1 MKNRFLIL
9 LSFVLI
15 VGRDAVCANT
25 SMVRER
31 ININRDWRYQIDDP
45 DGVGAALH
53 YSRLK
58 PYLLPCANDFIIFGK
73 RYQRPEGNPGEN
85 IAYVKSDF
93 DDSEWRHLNLPH
105 DWAIEGPFNIDY
117 NGSTGKLPYW
127 GIRWYR
133 KTLELSQDDAGK
145 QIYLDIDGAMSYA
158 SVWCNGQYVGG
169 WPYGYASFRLD
180 LTPYIKAGQKNV
192 LAIRLDNPDDTSRW
206 YPGSGIYR
214 NVWLVKTS
222 PVHVEQWGT
231 FVRNQQVD
239 SEIAV
244 MEMGVNIENHAGKD
258 VQVKLQTSVYLQ
270 GKDGR
275 PVGEEVTQSMT
286 KDIAIKKDSWSSA
299 RFQFKVDKPKL
310 WDIDTPNCYVAV
322 SRVFMDGKEMD
333 SYETSFGI
341 RTIEFNHD
349 QGFMLN
355 GQKVAIKGVCM
366 HHDLGALGAAF
377 NEVAAERQLRI
388 MKEMGAN
395 AIRTSHNP
403 PAPELVALCD
413 RMGLMMQL
421 ELADTWQKG
430 KRKND
435 YNLLFDD
442 WSEADMRS
450 LVRHYR
456 NHPSVIMWSIGNE
469 MPDQTTDQG
478 VIIARNLTAYCHDE
492 DPTRPT
498 SLGCNK
504 RDAVFRDIVNQVD
517 IFGLNYFHKTYPV
530 FKEQN
535 PTRRYHA
542 SETSSA
548 TSSRGEY
555 FFPVTTDVN
564 DSRSGF
570 QLSSY
575 DMTTIG
581 WGCAPEVQFKMNEEY
596 SFMSGEFVWTGFDYL
611 GEPTPYNKDLT
622 NLLNFSDPNELEKAR
637 KELEE
642 LGKIKTPSRSSYFGI
657 VDLCGFPKDRYYN
670 YKSYWRPDVPTVHI
684 LPHWNWQERIGEI
697 TPVHIYTSGDAVE
710 LFLNGKSLGRREKAH
725 SYDRLTWDDV
735 RYEPG
740 SLKAIAYKNGQK
752 WAEELVETTGKPVAL
767 QVTAEKT
774 ELKNDGT
781 DLSFIRVAVVDSQ
794 GRVVPRSKNHL
805 KFSVTGPAEIIAT
818 DNGDATSLLPF
829 QLSER
834 DAYNGLALVILRS
847 QYMKQGKVVLT
858 VESKGLPKQKIAL
871 KVE

>member
-73 RYQRPEGNPGEN
+73 RHQRPEGNPGEN

-222 PVHVEQWGT
+222 PVHVEQWGA

-286 KDIAIKKDSWSSA
+286 KDIAIKKDSWSGA

-333 SYETSFGI
+333 SYETPFGI
-341 RTIEFNHD
+341 RTIEFTHD

-596 SFMSGEFVWTGFDYL
+596 PFMSGEFVWTGFDYL

-710 LFLNGKSLGRREKAH
+710 LFLNGKSLGRREKVH

-740 SLKAIAYKNGQK
+740 SLRAIAYKNGQK
-752 WAEELVETTGKPVAL
+752 WAEELVETTGKPAAL

-858 VESKGLPKQKIAL
+858 VESKGLPKQKVVL

>member
-15 VGRDAVCANT
+15 VGRDVVCANA

-333 SYETSFGI
+333 SYETPFGI
-341 RTIEFNHD
+341 RTIEFTHD

-710 LFLNGKSLGRREKAH
+710 LFLNGKSLGRREKVH

-740 SLKAIAYKNGQK
+740 SLRAIAYKNGQK
-752 WAEELVETTGKPVAL
+752 WAEELVETTGKPAAL

-805 KFSVTGPAEIIAT
+805 KFFVTGPAEIIAT

>member
-1 MKNRFLIL
+1 MKNNFLIL
-9 LSFVLI
+9 LSLVLI
-15 VGRDAVCANT
+15 VGRDVVCANT
-25 SMVRER
+25 STVRER

-45 DGVGAALH
+45 DGAGTALH
-53 YSRLK
+53 YSQLK

-180 LTPYIKAGQKNV
+180 LTPYIRAGQKNV

-239 SEIAV
+239 SENAV

-322 SRVFMDGKEMD
+322 SRVFMDGKEID
-333 SYETSFGI
+333 SYETPFGI
-341 RTIEFNHD
+341 RTIEFSHD

-413 RMGLMMQL
+413 RMGVMMQL

-581 WGCAPEVQFKMNEEY
+581 WGCTPEVQFKMNEEY
-596 SFMSGEFVWTGFDYL
+596 PFMSGEFVWTGFDYL

-752 WAEELVETTGKPVAL
+752 WAEELVETTGKPAAL

-774 ELKNDGT
+774 ELKSDGT

-847 QYMKQGKVVLT
+847 QYMKQGKVLLT

>member
-15 VGRDAVCANT
+15 VGRDVVCANT

-322 SRVFMDGKEMD
+322 SRVLMDGKEMD
-333 SYETSFGI
+333 SYETPFGI
-341 RTIEFNHD
+341 RTIEFTHN

-575 DMTTIG
+575 DMITIG

-596 SFMSGEFVWTGFDYL
+596 PFMSGEFVWTGFDYL

-710 LFLNGKSLGRREKAH
+710 LFLNGKSLGRREKVH

-740 SLKAIAYKNGQK
+740 SLRAIAYKNGQK
-752 WAEELVETTGKPVAL
+752 WAEELVETTGKPAAL

-858 VESKGLPKQKIAL
+858 VESKGLPKQKVVL

>member
-15 VGRDAVCANT
+15 VGRDVVCANT

-58 PYLLPCANDFIIFGK
+58 PYLLHCANDFIIFGK

-145 QIYLDIDGAMSYA
+145 QIYLDIDGAMSYV

-333 SYETSFGI
+333 SYETPFGI
-341 RTIEFNHD
+341 RTIEFTHN

-413 RMGLMMQL
+413 RMG
-421 ELADTWQKG
+421 
-430 KRKND
+430 
-435 YNLLFDD
+435 
-442 WSEADMRS
+442 
-450 LVRHYR
+450 
-456 NHPSVIMWSIGNE
+456 
-469 MPDQTTDQG
+469 
-478 VIIARNLTAYCHDE
+478 
-492 DPTRPT
+492 
-498 SLGCNK
+498 
-504 RDAVFRDIVNQVD
+504 
-517 IFGLNYFHKTYPV
+517 
-530 FKEQN
+530 
-535 PTRRYHA
+535 
-542 SETSSA
+542 
-548 TSSRGEY
+548 
-555 FFPVTTDVN
+555 
-564 DSRSGF
+564 
-570 QLSSY
+570 
-575 DMTTIG
+575 
-581 WGCAPEVQFKMNEEY
+581 
-596 SFMSGEFVWTGFDYL
+596 
-611 GEPTPYNKDLT
+611 
-622 NLLNFSDPNELEKAR
+622 
-637 KELEE
+637 
-642 LGKIKTPSRSSYFGI
+642 
-657 VDLCGFPKDRYYN
+657 
-670 YKSYWRPDVPTVHI
+670 
-684 LPHWNWQERIGEI
+684 
-697 TPVHIYTSGDAVE
+697 
-710 LFLNGKSLGRREKAH
+710 
-725 SYDRLTWDDV
+725 
-735 RYEPG
+735 
-740 SLKAIAYKNGQK
+740 
-752 WAEELVETTGKPVAL
+752 
-767 QVTAEKT
+767 
-774 ELKNDGT
+774 
-781 DLSFIRVAVVDSQ
+781 
-794 GRVVPRSKNHL
+794 
-805 KFSVTGPAEIIAT
+805 
-818 DNGDATSLLPF
+818 
-829 QLSER
+829 
-834 DAYNGLALVILRS
+834 
-847 QYMKQGKVVLT
+847 
-858 VESKGLPKQKIAL
+858 
-871 KVE
+871 

>member
-15 VGRDAVCANT
+15 VGRDVVCANT

-145 QIYLDIDGAMSYA
+145 QIYLDIDGAMSYV

-333 SYETSFGI
+333 SYETPFGI
-341 RTIEFNHD
+341 RTIEFTHN

-596 SFMSGEFVWTGFDYL
+596 PFMSGEFVWTGFDYL

-657 VDLCGFPKDRYYN
+657 VDLCGFPKDRNYN

-710 LFLNGKSLGRREKAH
+710 LFLNGKSLGCREKAH

-740 SLKAIAYKNGQK
+740 SLRAIAYKNGQK
-752 WAEELVETTGKPVAL
+752 WAEELVETTGKPAAL

>member
-1 MKNRFLIL
+1 
-9 LSFVLI
+9 
-15 VGRDAVCANT
+15 
-25 SMVRER
+25 
-31 ININRDWRYQIDDP
+31 
-45 DGVGAALH
+45 
-53 YSRLK
+53 
-58 PYLLPCANDFIIFGK
+58 
-73 RYQRPEGNPGEN
+73 
-85 IAYVKSDF
+85 
-93 DDSEWRHLNLPH
+93 
-105 DWAIEGPFNIDY
+105 
-117 NGSTGKLPYW
+117 
-127 GIRWYR
+127 
-133 KTLELSQDDAGK
+133 
-145 QIYLDIDGAMSYA
+145 
-158 SVWCNGQYVGG
+158 
-169 WPYGYASFRLD
+169 
-180 LTPYIKAGQKNV
+180 
-192 LAIRLDNPDDTSRW
+192 
-206 YPGSGIYR
+206 
-214 NVWLVKTS
+214 
-222 PVHVEQWGT
+222 
-231 FVRNQQVD
+231 
-239 SEIAV
+239 
-244 MEMGVNIENHAGKD
+244 
-258 VQVKLQTSVYLQ
+258 
-270 GKDGR
+270 
-275 PVGEEVTQSMT
+275 
-286 KDIAIKKDSWSSA
+286 
-299 RFQFKVDKPKL
+299 
-310 WDIDTPNCYVAV
+310 
-322 SRVFMDGKEMD
+322 MD
-333 SYETSFGI
+333 SYETPFGI
-341 RTIEFNHD
+341 RTIEFTHD

-492 DPTRPT
+492 DTTRPT

-740 SLKAIAYKNGQK
+740 SLRAIAYKNGQK
-752 WAEELVETTGKPVAL
+752 WAEELVETTGKPAAL

-858 VESKGLPKQKIAL
+858 VESKGLPKQKVVL

>member
-15 VGRDAVCANT
+15 VGRDVVCANA

-45 DGVGAALH
+45 DGADTALH
-53 YSRLK
+53 YSQLK

-180 LTPYIKAGQKNV
+180 LTPYIRAGQKNV

-239 SEIAV
+239 SENAV

-333 SYETSFGI
+333 SYETPFGI
-341 RTIEFNHD
+341 RTIEFTHD

-564 DSRSGF
+564 NSRSGF

-596 SFMSGEFVWTGFDYL
+596 PFMSGEFVWTGFDYL

-752 WAEELVETTGKPVAL
+752 WAEELVETTGKPAAL

-774 ELKNDGT
+774 ELKSDGT

>member
-333 SYETSFGI
+333 SYETPFGI
-341 RTIEFNHD
+341 RTIEFTHN

-684 LPHWNWQERIGEI
+684 LPHWNWEERIGEI

-752 WAEELVETTGKPVAL
+752 WAEELVETTGKPAAL
-767 QVTAEKT
+767 QVTVEKT

>member
-286 KDIAIKKDSWSSA
+286 KDIAIKKDSWSGA

-333 SYETSFGI
+333 SYETPFGI
-341 RTIEFNHD
+341 RTIEFTHD

-403 PAPELVALCD
+403 PVPELVALCD

-596 SFMSGEFVWTGFDYL
+596 PFMSGEFVWTGFDYL

-740 SLKAIAYKNGQK
+740 SLRAIAYKNGQK
-752 WAEELVETTGKPVAL
+752 WAEELVETTGKPAAL

>member
-15 VGRDAVCANT
+15 VGRDVVCANA

-45 DGVGAALH
+45 DGAGTALH
-53 YSRLK
+53 YSQLK

-239 SEIAV
+239 SENAV

-333 SYETSFGI
+333 SYETPFGI
-341 RTIEFNHD
+341 RTIEFTHD

-596 SFMSGEFVWTGFDYL
+596 PFMSGEFVWTGFDYL

-684 LPHWNWQERIGEI
+684 LPHWNWEERIGEI

-740 SLKAIAYKNGQK
+740 SLKAVAYKNGQK
-752 WAEELVETTGKPVAL
+752 WAEELVETTGKPAAL

-774 ELKNDGT
+774 ELKSDGT

-847 QYMKQGKVVLT
+847 QYMKQGKVLLT

>member
-58 PYLLPCANDFIIFGK
+58 PYLLPCANDFIILGK

-117 NGSTGKLPYW
+117 NGSTVKLPYW

-333 SYETSFGI
+333 SYETPFGI
-341 RTIEFNHD
+341 RTIEFTHD

-492 DPTRPT
+492 DTTRPT

-740 SLKAIAYKNGQK
+740 SLRAIAYKNGQK
-752 WAEELVETTGKPVAL
+752 WAEELVETTGKPAAL

-858 VESKGLPKQKIAL
+858 VESKGLPKQKVVL

>member
-15 VGRDAVCANT
+15 VGRDVVCANT

-145 QIYLDIDGAMSYA
+145 QIYLDIDGAMSYV

-333 SYETSFGI
+333 SYETPFGI
-341 RTIEFNHD
+341 RTIEFTHD

-596 SFMSGEFVWTGFDYL
+596 PFMSGEFVWTGFDYL

-684 LPHWNWQERIGEI
+684 LPHWKWQERIGEI

-740 SLKAIAYKNGQK
+740 SLRAIAYKNGQK
-752 WAEELVETTGKPVAL
+752 WAEELVETTGKPAAL

>member
-1 MKNRFLIL
+1 M
-9 LSFVLI
+9 
-15 VGRDAVCANT
+15 
-25 SMVRER
+25 
-31 ININRDWRYQIDDP
+31 
-45 DGVGAALH
+45 
-53 YSRLK
+53 
-58 PYLLPCANDFIIFGK
+58 
-73 RYQRPEGNPGEN
+73 
-85 IAYVKSDF
+85 
-93 DDSEWRHLNLPH
+93 
-105 DWAIEGPFNIDY
+105 
-117 NGSTGKLPYW
+117 
-127 GIRWYR
+127 
-133 KTLELSQDDAGK
+133 
-145 QIYLDIDGAMSYA
+145 
-158 SVWCNGQYVGG
+158 
-169 WPYGYASFRLD
+169 
-180 LTPYIKAGQKNV
+180 
-192 LAIRLDNPDDTSRW
+192 
-206 YPGSGIYR
+206 
-214 NVWLVKTS
+214 
-222 PVHVEQWGT
+222 
-231 FVRNQQVD
+231 
-239 SEIAV
+239 
-244 MEMGVNIENHAGKD
+244 
-258 VQVKLQTSVYLQ
+258 
-270 GKDGR
+270 
-275 PVGEEVTQSMT
+275 
-286 KDIAIKKDSWSSA
+286 
-299 RFQFKVDKPKL
+299 
-310 WDIDTPNCYVAV
+310 
-322 SRVFMDGKEMD
+322 
-333 SYETSFGI
+333 
-341 RTIEFNHD
+341 
-349 QGFMLN
+349 
-355 GQKVAIKGVCM
+355 
-366 HHDLGALGAAF
+366 
-377 NEVAAERQLRI
+377 
-388 MKEMGAN
+388 
-395 AIRTSHNP
+395 
-403 PAPELVALCD
+403 
-413 RMGLMMQL
+413 MMQL

-596 SFMSGEFVWTGFDYL
+596 PFMSGEFVWTGFDYL

-642 LGKIKTPSRSSYFGI
+642 LSKIKTPSRSSYFGI

-684 LPHWNWQERIGEI
+684 LPHWKWQERIGEI

-740 SLKAIAYKNGQK
+740 SLRAIAYKNGLK
-752 WAEELVETTGKPVAL
+752 WAEELVETTGKPAAL

>member
-15 VGRDAVCANT
+15 VGRDVVCANT

-145 QIYLDIDGAMSYA
+145 QIYLDIDGAMSYV

-333 SYETSFGI
+333 SYETPFGI
-341 RTIEFNHD
+341 RTIEFTHD

-456 NHPSVIMWSIGNE
+456 NHLSVIMWSIGNE

-596 SFMSGEFVWTGFDYL
+596 PFMSGEFVWTGFDYL

-684 LPHWNWQERIGEI
+684 LPHWNWEERIGEI

-752 WAEELVETTGKPVAL
+752 WAEELVETTGKPAAL

>member
-133 KTLELSQDDAGK
+133 KTLELSQDDVGK

-333 SYETSFGI
+333 SYETPFGI
-341 RTIEFNHD
+341 RTIEFTHD

-740 SLKAIAYKNGQK
+740 SLKAVAYKNGQK
-752 WAEELVETTGKPVAL
+752 WAEELVETTGKPAAL

-774 ELKNDGT
+774 ELKSDGT

-847 QYMKQGKVVLT
+847 QYMKQGKVLLT

>member
-15 VGRDAVCANT
+15 VGRDVVCANT

-117 NGSTGKLPYW
+117 NGLTGKLPYW

-333 SYETSFGI
+333 SYETPFGI
-341 RTIEFNHD
+341 RTIEFTHN

-596 SFMSGEFVWTGFDYL
+596 PFMSGEFVWTGFDYL

-684 LPHWNWQERIGEI
+684 LPHWNWEERIGEI

-752 WAEELVETTGKPVAL
+752 WAEELVETTGKPAAL

-774 ELKNDGT
+774 ELKSDGT

-847 QYMKQGKVVLT
+847 QYMKQGKVLLT

>member
-15 VGRDAVCANT
+15 VGRDVVCANA

-45 DGVGAALH
+45 DGAGTALH
-53 YSRLK
+53 YSQLK

-180 LTPYIKAGQKNV
+180 LTPYIRAGQKNV

-239 SEIAV
+239 SENAV

-333 SYETSFGI
+333 SYETPFGI
-341 RTIEFNHD
+341 RTIEFTHD

-596 SFMSGEFVWTGFDYL
+596 PFMSGEFVWTGFDYL

-684 LPHWNWQERIGEI
+684 LPHWNWEERIGEI

-740 SLKAIAYKNGQK
+740 SLKAVAYKNGQK
-752 WAEELVETTGKPVAL
+752 WAEELVETTGKPAAL

-847 QYMKQGKVVLT
+847 QYMKQGKVLLT

>member
-1 MKNRFLIL
+1 MKNNFLIL
-9 LSFVLI
+9 LSLVLI
-15 VGRDAVCANT
+15 VGRDVVCANT
-25 SMVRER
+25 STVRER

-53 YSRLK
+53 YSQLK

-105 DWAIEGPFNIDY
+105 DWAIEGSFNIDY

-239 SEIAV
+239 SENAV

-322 SRVFMDGKEMD
+322 SRVFMDGKEID
-333 SYETSFGI
+333 SYETPFGI
-341 RTIEFNHD
+341 RTIEFTHD

-596 SFMSGEFVWTGFDYL
+596 PFMSGEFVWTGFDYL

-752 WAEELVETTGKPVAL
+752 WAEDLVETTGKPAAL

-774 ELKNDGT
+774 ELKSDGT

-847 QYMKQGKVVLT
+847 QYMKQGKVLLT

>member
-145 QIYLDIDGAMSYA
+145 QIYLDIDGVMSYA

-333 SYETSFGI
+333 SYETPFGI
-341 RTIEFNHD
+341 RTIEFTHD

>member
-1 MKNRFLIL
+1 M
-9 LSFVLI
+9 
-15 VGRDAVCANT
+15 
-25 SMVRER
+25 
-31 ININRDWRYQIDDP
+31 
-45 DGVGAALH
+45 
-53 YSRLK
+53 
-58 PYLLPCANDFIIFGK
+58 
-73 RYQRPEGNPGEN
+73 
-85 IAYVKSDF
+85 
-93 DDSEWRHLNLPH
+93 
-105 DWAIEGPFNIDY
+105 
-117 NGSTGKLPYW
+117 
-127 GIRWYR
+127 
-133 KTLELSQDDAGK
+133 
-145 QIYLDIDGAMSYA
+145 
-158 SVWCNGQYVGG
+158 
-169 WPYGYASFRLD
+169 
-180 LTPYIKAGQKNV
+180 
-192 LAIRLDNPDDTSRW
+192 DN
-206 YPGSGIYR
+206 
-214 NVWLVKTS
+214 
-222 PVHVEQWGT
+222 
-231 FVRNQQVD
+231 
-239 SEIAV
+239 
-244 MEMGVNIENHAGKD
+244 
-258 VQVKLQTSVYLQ
+258 
-270 GKDGR
+270 
-275 PVGEEVTQSMT
+275 
-286 KDIAIKKDSWSSA
+286 
-299 RFQFKVDKPKL
+299 
-310 WDIDTPNCYVAV
+310 
-322 SRVFMDGKEMD
+322 
-333 SYETSFGI
+333 YETPFGI
-341 RTIEFNHD
+341 RTIEFTHD
-349 QGFMLN
+349 RGFMLN
-355 GQKVAIKGVCM
+355 GQKVDIKGVCM

-403 PAPELVALCD
+403 PSPELVALCD

-478 VIIARNLTAYCHDE
+478 IIIARNLTAYCHDE
-492 DPTRPT
+492 DPTRPA

-555 FFPVTTDVN
+555 FFPVTTDAN
-564 DSRSGF
+564 DSRSSF

-575 DMTTIG
+575 DMTTVG
-581 WGCAPEVQFKMNEEY
+581 WGCSPEAQFKMNEEY
-596 SFMSGEFVWTGFDYL
+596 PFMSGEFVWTGFDYL

-622 NLLNFSDPNELEKAR
+622 NLLNFSDPKELEKAR

-642 LGKIKTPSRSSYFGI
+642 LGKIKAPSRSSYFGI

-684 LPHWNWQERIGEI
+684 LPHWNWEERIGEI

-752 WAEELVETTGKPVAL
+752 WAEELVETTGKPAAL

-818 DNGDATSLLPF
+818 DNGDATSLLSF

-858 VESKGLPKQKIAL
+858 VESKGLPRQRVVL

>member
-1 MKNRFLIL
+1 
-9 LSFVLI
+9 
-15 VGRDAVCANT
+15 
-25 SMVRER
+25 
-31 ININRDWRYQIDDP
+31 
-45 DGVGAALH
+45 
-53 YSRLK
+53 
-58 PYLLPCANDFIIFGK
+58 
-73 RYQRPEGNPGEN
+73 
-85 IAYVKSDF
+85 
-93 DDSEWRHLNLPH
+93 
-105 DWAIEGPFNIDY
+105 
-117 NGSTGKLPYW
+117 
-127 GIRWYR
+127 
-133 KTLELSQDDAGK
+133 
-145 QIYLDIDGAMSYA
+145 
-158 SVWCNGQYVGG
+158 
-169 WPYGYASFRLD
+169 
-180 LTPYIKAGQKNV
+180 
-192 LAIRLDNPDDTSRW
+192 
-206 YPGSGIYR
+206 
-214 NVWLVKTS
+214 
-222 PVHVEQWGT
+222 
-231 FVRNQQVD
+231 
-239 SEIAV
+239 
-244 MEMGVNIENHAGKD
+244 
-258 VQVKLQTSVYLQ
+258 
-270 GKDGR
+270 
-275 PVGEEVTQSMT
+275 
-286 KDIAIKKDSWSSA
+286 
-299 RFQFKVDKPKL
+299 
-310 WDIDTPNCYVAV
+310 
-322 SRVFMDGKEMD
+322 
-333 SYETSFGI
+333 
-341 RTIEFNHD
+341 
-349 QGFMLN
+349 
-355 GQKVAIKGVCM
+355 
-366 HHDLGALGAAF
+366 
-377 NEVAAERQLRI
+377 
-388 MKEMGAN
+388 
-395 AIRTSHNP
+395 
-403 PAPELVALCD
+403 
-413 RMGLMMQL
+413 
-421 ELADTWQKG
+421 
-430 KRKND
+430 
-435 YNLLFDD
+435 
-442 WSEADMRS
+442 MRS

-517 IFGLNYFHKTYPV
+517 IFGLNYFHKTYPI

-535 PTRRYHA
+535 PTCCYHA

-596 SFMSGEFVWTGFDYL
+596 PFMSGEFVWTGFDYL

-684 LPHWNWQERIGEI
+684 LPHWNWEERIGEI

-710 LFLNGKSLGRREKAH
+710 LFLNGKSLGRREKSH

-752 WAEELVETTGKPVAL
+752 WAEELVETTGKPAAL

-774 ELKNDGT
+774 ELKSDGT

-847 QYMKQGKVVLT
+847 QYMKQGKVLLT

>member
-1 MKNRFLIL
+1 
-9 LSFVLI
+9 
-15 VGRDAVCANT
+15 
-25 SMVRER
+25 
-31 ININRDWRYQIDDP
+31 
-45 DGVGAALH
+45 
-53 YSRLK
+53 
-58 PYLLPCANDFIIFGK
+58 
-73 RYQRPEGNPGEN
+73 
-85 IAYVKSDF
+85 
-93 DDSEWRHLNLPH
+93 
-105 DWAIEGPFNIDY
+105 
-117 NGSTGKLPYW
+117 
-127 GIRWYR
+127 
-133 KTLELSQDDAGK
+133 
-145 QIYLDIDGAMSYA
+145 
-158 SVWCNGQYVGG
+158 
-169 WPYGYASFRLD
+169 
-180 LTPYIKAGQKNV
+180 
-192 LAIRLDNPDDTSRW
+192 
-206 YPGSGIYR
+206 
-214 NVWLVKTS
+214 
-222 PVHVEQWGT
+222 
-231 FVRNQQVD
+231 
-239 SEIAV
+239 
-244 MEMGVNIENHAGKD
+244 
-258 VQVKLQTSVYLQ
+258 
-270 GKDGR
+270 
-275 PVGEEVTQSMT
+275 
-286 KDIAIKKDSWSSA
+286 
-299 RFQFKVDKPKL
+299 
-310 WDIDTPNCYVAV
+310 
-322 SRVFMDGKEMD
+322 MD
-333 SYETSFGI
+333 SYETPFGI
-341 RTIEFNHD
+341 RTIEFTHN

-596 SFMSGEFVWTGFDYL
+596 PFMSGEFVWTGFDYL

-684 LPHWNWQERIGEI
+684 LPHWNWEERIGEI

-752 WAEELVETTGKPVAL
+752 WAEELVETTGKPAAL

-858 VESKGLPKQKIAL
+858 VESKGLPKQKVVL

>member
-15 VGRDAVCANT
+15 VGRDVVCANT

-349 QGFMLN
+349 LGFMLN
-355 GQKVAIKGVCM
+355 GQKVTIKGVCM

-596 SFMSGEFVWTGFDYL
+596 PFMSGEFVWTGFDYL

-684 LPHWNWQERIGEI
+684 LPHWNWEERIGEI

-752 WAEELVETTGKPVAL
+752 WAEELVETTGKPAAL

>member
-1 MKNRFLIL
+1 M
-9 LSFVLI
+9 
-15 VGRDAVCANT
+15 GRDAVCANT

-73 RYQRPEGNPGEN
+73 RHQRPEGNPGEN

-222 PVHVEQWGT
+222 PVHVEQWGA

-286 KDIAIKKDSWSSA
+286 KDIAIKKDSWSGA

-333 SYETSFGI
+333 SYETPFGI
-341 RTIEFNHD
+341 RTIEFTHD

-596 SFMSGEFVWTGFDYL
+596 PFMSGEFVWTGFDYL

-710 LFLNGKSLGRREKAH
+710 LFLNGKSLGRREKVH

-740 SLKAIAYKNGQK
+740 SLRAIAYKNGQK
-752 WAEELVETTGKPVAL
+752 WAEELVETTGKPAAL

-858 VESKGLPKQKIAL
+858 VESKGLPKQKVVL

>member
-15 VGRDAVCANT
+15 VGRDVVCANA

-45 DGVGAALH
+45 DGAGTALH
-53 YSRLK
+53 YSQLK

-180 LTPYIKAGQKNV
+180 LTPYIRAGQKNV

-239 SEIAV
+239 SENAV

-333 SYETSFGI
+333 SYETPFGI
-341 RTIEFNHD
+341 RTIEFTHD

-596 SFMSGEFVWTGFDYL
+596 PFMSGEFVWTGFDYL

-684 LPHWNWQERIGEI
+684 LPHWNWEERIGEI

-752 WAEELVETTGKPVAL
+752 WAEELVETTGKPAAL

-774 ELKNDGT
+774 ELKSDGT

>member
-286 KDIAIKKDSWSSA
+286 KDIAIKKDSWSGA

-333 SYETSFGI
+333 SYETPFGI
-341 RTIEFNHD
+341 CTIEFTHD

-355 GQKVAIKGVCM
+355 GRKVAIKGVCM

-596 SFMSGEFVWTGFDYL
+596 PFMSGEFVWTGFDYL

-710 LFLNGKSLGRREKAH
+710 LFLNGKSLGRREKVH

-740 SLKAIAYKNGQK
+740 SLRAIAYKNGQK
-752 WAEELVETTGKPVAL
+752 WAEELVETTGKPAAL

-805 KFSVTGPAEIIAT
+805 KFSVTGPAEIIAS

-829 QLSER
+829 QSSER

>member
-15 VGRDAVCANT
+15 VGRDVVCANT

-180 LTPYIKAGQKNV
+180 LTPYIRAGQKNV

-239 SEIAV
+239 SENAV

-333 SYETSFGI
+333 SYETPFGI
-341 RTIEFNHD
+341 RTIEFTHN

-596 SFMSGEFVWTGFDYL
+596 PFMSGEFVWTGFDYL

-684 LPHWNWQERIGEI
+684 LPHWNWEERIGEI

-752 WAEELVETTGKPVAL
+752 WAEELVETTGKPAAL

>member
-333 SYETSFGI
+333 SYETPFGI
-341 RTIEFNHD
+341 RTIEFTHD

-847 QYMKQGKVVLT
+847 QYMKQGKVLLT

>member
-1 MKNRFLIL
+1 MKHRFFISLI
-9 LSFVLI
+9 FVLI
-15 VGRDAVCANT
+15 WGQNGVCSET
-25 SMVRER
+25 SVVRER
-31 ININRDWRYQIDDP
+31 ININRDWRYQENDP
-45 DGVGAALH
+45 VGVDSALH
-53 YSRLK
+53 YFRLK
-58 PYLLPCANDFIIFGK
+58 PYLLPCANNFIIFGK
-73 RYQRPEGNPGEN
+73 KHRRPEGNPGGN
-85 IAYVKSDF
+85 IAYVSSDF
-93 DDSEWRHLNLPH
+93 DDSGWRQLNLPH

-117 NGSTGKLPYW
+117 MGSTGKLPYW

-133 KTLELSQDDAGK
+133 KTFELTESDAGK

-180 LTPYIKAGQKNV
+180 LTPYIKVGQKNV
-192 LAIRLDNPDDTSRW
+192 LAIRLDNPDDASRW

-214 NVWLVKTS
+214 NVWLLKTS

-231 FVRNQQVD
+231 FVRNVQLNQ
-239 SEIAV
+239 EKAI
-244 MEMGVNIENHAGKD
+244 MEMGVNVENHAGKD
-258 VQVKLQTSVYLQ
+258 VQVEVRTGIYLQ
-270 GKDGR
+270 DENGHPMGDK
-275 PVGEEVTQSMT
+275 VAQYIT
-286 KDIAIKKDSWSSA
+286 KSIAIKKDSWASA
-299 RFQFKVDKPKL
+299 RFQFEVDAPKL
-310 WDIDTPNCYVAV
+310 WSIDTPNCYVAV
-322 SRVFMDGKEMD
+322 SRIFKDGQEVD
-333 SYETSFGI
+333 CYETPFGI
-341 RTIEFNHD
+341 RTIEFTHD

-355 GQKVAIKGVCM
+355 GRKVAIKGVCM

-377 NEVAAERQLRI
+377 NEVGAERQLRI

-469 MPDQTTDQG
+469 VPDQMTDQG
-478 VIIARNLTAYCHDE
+478 IIIARNLTAYCHDE

-504 RDAVFRDIVNQVD
+504 RDAIFRDIVNQVD
-517 IFGLNYFHKTYPV
+517 IFGLNYFHKTYPL
-530 FKEQN
+530 FKEYN

-555 FFPVTTDVN
+555 FFPVTTHVD

-596 SFMSGEFVWTGFDYL
+596 PFMSGEFVWTGFDYL

-622 NLLNFSDPNELEKAR
+622 NLLNFSDPAELEKAR

-670 YKSYWRPDVPTVHI
+670 YKSYWCPDVPTVHI
-684 LPHWNWQERIGEI
+684 LPHWNWEERIGKI

-710 LFLNGKSLGRREKAH
+710 LFLNGKPLGRREKIH

-735 RYEPG
+735 HYEPG
-740 SLKAIAYKNGQK
+740 VLKAVAYKNGQK
-752 WAEELVETTGKPVAL
+752 WAEEVVETTGKPAAL
-767 QVTAEKT
+767 QVTPEKT
-774 ELKNDGT
+774 VLKNDGT
-781 DLSFIRVAVVDSQ
+781 DLSFIRVAIVDSK
-794 GRVVPRSKNHL
+794 GRAVPRSKNHL
-805 KFSVTGPAEIIAT
+805 KFSVSGPAEIVAT

-834 DAYNGLALVILRS
+834 DAYNGLALVILRGK
-847 QYMKQGKVVLT
+847 YMEQGKVILT
-858 VESKGLPKQKIAL
+858 VESKGLPKQKVIL
-871 KVE
+871 KVK

>member
-117 NGSTGKLPYW
+117 NDSTGKLPYW

-333 SYETSFGI
+333 SYETPFGI
-341 RTIEFNHD
+341 RTIEFTHD

>member
-206 YPGSGIYR
+206 HPGSGIYR

-333 SYETSFGI
+333 SYETPFGI
-341 RTIEFNHD
+341 RTIEFTHD

-710 LFLNGKSLGRREKAH
+710 LFLNGKSLGRREKVH

-740 SLKAIAYKNGQK
+740 SLRAIAYKNGQK
-752 WAEELVETTGKPVAL
+752 WAEELVETTGKPAAL

-805 KFSVTGPAEIIAT
+805 KFFVTGPAEIIAT

>member
-1 MKNRFLIL
+1 MKHRFFISLI
-9 LSFVLI
+9 FVLI
-15 VGRDAVCANT
+15 WGQNGVCSET
-25 SMVRER
+25 SVVRER
-31 ININRDWRYQIDDP
+31 ININRDWRYQENDP
-45 DGVGAALH
+45 VGVDSALH
-53 YSRLK
+53 YFRLK
-58 PYLLPCANDFIIFGK
+58 PYLLPCANNFIIFGK
-73 RYQRPEGNPGEN
+73 KHRRPEGNPGGN
-85 IAYVKSDF
+85 IAYVSSDF
-93 DDSEWRHLNLPH
+93 DDSGWRQLNLPH

-117 NGSTGKLPYW
+117 MGSTGKLPYW

-133 KTLELSQDDAGK
+133 KTFELTESDAGK

-180 LTPYIKAGQKNV
+180 LTPYIKVGQKNV
-192 LAIRLDNPDDTSRW
+192 LAIRLDNPDDASRW

-214 NVWLVKTS
+214 NVWLLKTS

-231 FVRNQQVD
+231 FVRNVQLNQ
-239 SEIAV
+239 EKAI
-244 MEMGVNIENHAGKD
+244 MEMGVNVENHAGKD
-258 VQVKLQTSVYLQ
+258 VQVEVQTGIYLQ
-270 GKDGR
+270 DENGHPMGDK
-275 PVGEEVTQSMT
+275 VAQYIT
-286 KDIAIKKDSWSSA
+286 KSIAIKKDSWASA
-299 RFQFKVDKPKL
+299 RFQFEVDAPKL
-310 WDIDTPNCYVAV
+310 WSIDTPNCYVAV
-322 SRVFMDGKEMD
+322 SRIFKDGQEVD
-333 SYETSFGI
+333 CYETPFGI
-341 RTIEFNHD
+341 RTIEFTHD

-355 GQKVAIKGVCM
+355 GRKVAIKGVCM

-469 MPDQTTDQG
+469 VPDQMTDQG
-478 VIIARNLTAYCHDE
+478 IIIARNLTAYCHDE

-504 RDAVFRDIVNQVD
+504 RDAIFRDIVNQVD
-517 IFGLNYFHKTYPV
+517 IFGLNYFHKTYPL
-530 FKEQN
+530 FKEYN

-555 FFPVTTDVN
+555 FFPVTTHVD

-596 SFMSGEFVWTGFDYL
+596 PFMSGEFVWTGFDYL

-622 NLLNFSDPNELEKAR
+622 NLLNFSDPAELEKAR

-670 YKSYWRPDVPTVHI
+670 YKSYWCPDVPTVHI
-684 LPHWNWQERIGEI
+684 LPHWNWEERIGKI

-710 LFLNGKSLGRREKAH
+710 LFLNGKPLGRREKIH
-725 SYDRLTWDDV
+725 SYDRLTWDEV
-735 RYEPG
+735 CYEPG
-740 SLKAIAYKNGQK
+740 VLKAVAYKNGQK
-752 WAEELVETTGKPVAL
+752 WAEEVVETTGKPAAL
-767 QVTAEKT
+767 QVTPEKT
-774 ELKNDGT
+774 VLKNDGT
-781 DLSFIRVAVVDSQ
+781 DLSFIRVAIVDSK
-794 GRVVPRSKNHL
+794 GRAVPRSKNHL
-805 KFSVTGPAEIIAT
+805 KFSVSGPAEIVAT

-834 DAYNGLALVILRS
+834 DAYNGLALVILRGK
-847 QYMKQGKVVLT
+847 YMEQGKVTLT
-858 VESKGLPKQKIAL
+858 VESKGLPKQKVIL
-871 KVE
+871 KVK